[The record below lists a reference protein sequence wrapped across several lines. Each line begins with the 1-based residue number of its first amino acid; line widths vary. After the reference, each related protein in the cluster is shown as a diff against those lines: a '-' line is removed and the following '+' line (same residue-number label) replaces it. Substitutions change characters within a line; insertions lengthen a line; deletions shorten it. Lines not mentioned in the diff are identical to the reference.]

1 MFCLVQIKIVS
12 KTFKYWFLREKCI
25 KCLGKNYLQGW
36 TKFWIVQVYKAAL
49 QRDPRN
55 PDLYYNLGVV
65 AIEEKQPEKG
75 QLEQSND

>member
-1 MFCLVQIKIVS
+1 M
-12 KTFKYWFLREKCI
+12 
-25 KCLGKNYLQGW
+25 GKNYLQGW